1 MTKYKVAFNSIWPVA
16 VIFMVMGLALAAMG
30 CNADRNTDSRNETE
44 YLDSGSSTSTA
55 ETTTENNIPPEPTL
69 DERAEQILNNMT
81 LKEKICQMF
90 VIAPENMIGGWN
102 VQSAGADME
111 EKLKEYPVSGFIFFD
126 SNLTDP
132 EQTKTMLS
140 NLQSYSH
147 DITGLT
153 FFTCI
158 DEEGGRVARV
168 GNNPAFGIK
177 KVPAMNTIQS
187 EADAYDAGYTIG
199 EYLSELGFNFD
210 FAPDADVL
218 SNPEN
223 TLINDRSFGSDA
235 QIVSQYAVAY
245 AKGLGD
251 NNVLSTFKH
260 FPGHGG
266 TQGDTHEGFAYT
278 NKTLEE
284 LMQEELKP
292 FIAAGQNN
300 VDAVMIAH
308 ISVPAILGDNTPC
321 SLSNYM
327 ITDVLKNQMGY
338 QGLIVTDALGMGAIT
353 NEYTDREA
361 AVLAVLAGNDIL
373 LKPADFYEAY
383 AGVYEAVENGRIT
396 QDRINE
402 SVLKIIKVKL
412 QLTEE

>member
-1 MTKYKVAFNSIWPVA
+1 
-16 VIFMVMGLALAAMG
+16 
-30 CNADRNTDSRNETE
+30 
-44 YLDSGSSTSTA
+44 
-55 ETTTENNIPPEPTL
+55 
-69 DERAEQILNNMT
+69 
-81 LKEKICQMF
+81 
-90 VIAPENMIGGWN
+90 
-102 VQSAGADME
+102 
-111 EKLKEYPVSGFIFFD
+111 
-126 SNLTDP
+126 
-132 EQTKTMLS
+132 
-140 NLQSYSH
+140 
-147 DITGLT
+147 
-153 FFTCI
+153 
-158 DEEGGRVARV
+158 
-168 GNNPAFGIK
+168 
-177 KVPAMNTIQS
+177 
-187 EADAYDAGYTIG
+187 
-199 EYLSELGFNFD
+199 
-210 FAPDADVL
+210 
-218 SNPEN
+218 
-223 TLINDRSFGSDA
+223 
-235 QIVSQYAVAY
+235 
-245 AKGLGD
+245 
-251 NNVLSTFKH
+251 
-260 FPGHGG
+260 
-266 TQGDTHEGFAYT
+266 
-278 NKTLEE
+278 
-284 LMQEELKP
+284 MQEELKP